1 MSTPNAKTRQLSL
14 PEVLRDGLT
23 GIGVPSSDSESGDPS
38 VLHGTTK
45 AGAKRPQKRHQ
56 LTGDTPNLHI
66 NKRINQQKHLQPWIP
81 TQEKL
86 MIHQVIR

>member
-23 GIGVPSSDSESGDPS
+23 GIIVPSSDSESGDLS

-45 AGAKRPQKRHQ
+45 VSAKRP
-56 LTGDTPNLHI
+56 
-66 NKRINQQKHLQPWIP
+66 
-81 TQEKL
+81 
-86 MIHQVIR
+86 